1 MKERAAVVL
10 GAAVGAAIGG
20 LAGYIF
26 LTERGRVLRD
36 ELEPRL
42 DDLLRNVATVRET
55 VERARAAASEGWRA
69 ISDAAGEGTRWSGA
83 EQQAPF

>member
-42 DDLLRNVATVRET
+42 DDLLRNVSAVRDT
-55 VERARAAASEGWRA
+55 VERARAAAGEGWRA
-69 ISDAAGEGTRWSGA
+69 VSDAADGGTRWSGA
-83 EQQAPF
+83 EQGAPF